1 MCIKEV
7 YGMKGRFRMTESDK
21 IKERIKMNVCND
33 LKATGKFD
41 EATLEKFKKVWDEV
55 TSKYVF
61 TEKAR

>member
-1 MCIKEV
+1 
-7 YGMKGRFRMTESDK
+7 MTESDK

-33 LKATGKFD
+33 LKATGQFD

-61 TEKAR
+61 TEKTR

>member
-1 MCIKEV
+1 
-7 YGMKGRFRMTESDK
+7 MTESDK
-21 IKERIKMNVCND
+21 IRERIKMNVYND